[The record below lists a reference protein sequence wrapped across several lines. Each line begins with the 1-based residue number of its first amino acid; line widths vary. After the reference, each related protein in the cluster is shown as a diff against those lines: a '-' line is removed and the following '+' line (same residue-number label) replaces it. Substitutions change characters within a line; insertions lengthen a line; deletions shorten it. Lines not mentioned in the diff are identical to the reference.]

1 VTVTFPDAFVALQ
14 VTVFPTMIVT
24 FTLPPESGRDPLRA
38 SIDRIN
44 GIRFQCEVI
53 VAAEEVAGGGS
64 DVADCGHGREHIG
77 VMV

>member
-1 VTVTFPDAFVALQ
+1 MAGGNTGGL
-14 VTVFPTMIVT
+14 
-24 FTLPPESGRDPLRA
+24 LPKGVLVLGRDPLRA